1 MHIIVVPYNL
11 NQFAP
16 KEGLDYFI
24 NSYKKVN
31 ENTVVVEFT
40 TSQKEW
46 KKIDISYIITSR
58 NDIIIGI
65 ILYDDFTKIKD
76 NTAVVTAQIDKAL
89 E

>member
-16 KEGLDYFI
+16 KEGLDYLI

-58 NDIIIGI
+58 NDIIIGTF
-65 ILYDDFTKIKD
+65 LYDDFTKIKD

-89 E
+89 